1 MNKKQIERINSLYLY
16 FMATHP
22 QAEDGEYL
30 SADTNCI
37 LAFAEYVENADYREL
52 KKAIPELRYSQL
64 ASLKQH
70 INTVVEEYLLRHAK
84 VLAINQ

>member
-37 LAFAEYVENADYREL
+37 LAFAEYVENADYNEL
-52 KKAIPELRYSQL
+52 KKAIPELRHSQL

-70 INTVVEEYLLRHAK
+70 ISAAVEDYLLRHAK
-84 VLAINQ
+84 VLAVS